1 MNESGNKNET
11 INDNEDKNGTINEN
25 IYKNKTIN
33 ENGNKNENDKC
44 WYCSGLY
51 SDKDN
56 PLICL
61 CNCNDFVHY
70 KCLKMFFDRRITIEE
85 NSKKTVKTFFYQQF
99 NCDICLKPYHLRF
112 RIPEFDKIYEL
123 IDLNLPEKED
133 YACLESLDYIKDKKK
148 YKNSIY
154 SKIK

>member
-70 KCLKMFFDRRITIEE
+70 KCLKMFFDRRITILKVTINFTFLKQ
-85 NSKKTVKTFFYQQF
+85 NSLGAIIIF
-99 NCDICLKPYHLRF
+99 
-112 RIPEFDKIYEL
+112 
-123 IDLNLPEKED
+123 
-133 YACLESLDYIKDKKK
+133 
-148 YKNSIY
+148 
-154 SKIK
+154 